1 MLNTFLALIL
11 LGVGVVQTVSLTEER
26 QYVFP
31 QYTEIAPCPCDIS
44 PGCDTYCCCDP
55 SCPTDPPPF
64 PCLPGLPG
72 GQEEGKLQ
80 EFNCSEPAPLANG
93 SSFFQLNAYLH
104 PLLCIQT
111 TNSPYL
117 GHYHRPSP
125 KLESQVKQEM
135 VKKRKDSKKRRTF
148 EGKDG
153 GEDLLVDSRNATL
166 PYRRGSTVKTV
177 YSVKEDITG
186 VLSLPSPSLTSSHC
200 SSQPVRFLAPKTH
213 RCVFELSPK
222 VMILTDV
229 IIIIII
235 ISGYNCVC
243 INLQLSCASILSI
256 SRVEQKTN

>member
-1 MLNTFLALIL
+1 MSDFIMLKTFIALSL
-11 LGVGVVQTVSLTEER
+11 LGVGVIQTVSLTEER

-44 PGCDTYCCCDP
+44 AGCDTYCCCDP

-80 EFNCSEPAPLANG
+80 EFNCSEPAPLASG
-93 SSFFQLNAYLH
+93 SSFFQLNTYLH

-135 VKKRKDSKKRRTF
+135 VKKRKSSKKKRTF

-153 GEDLLVDSRNATL
+153 GGDLLLDSRNATL

-186 VLSLPSPSLTSSHC
+186 ILSLPSPSLTSSHC
-200 SSQPVRFLAPKTH
+200 SSHPVRFL
-213 RCVFELSPK
+213 
-222 VMILTDV
+222 
-229 IIIIII
+229 
-235 ISGYNCVC
+235 
-243 INLQLSCASILSI
+243 
-256 SRVEQKTN
+256 

>member
-1 MLNTFLALIL
+1 MLKTFIALSM
-11 LGVGVVQTVSLTEER
+11 LGVGVIQTVTEER

-80 EFNCSEPAPLANG
+80 EFNCSEPAPLASG
-93 SSFFQLNAYLH
+93 SSFFQLNAFLH

-125 KLESQVKQEM
+125 KLESQVKQET
-135 VKKRKDSKKRRTF
+135 VKKRKGDKKKRK
-148 EGKDG
+148 GK
-153 GEDLLVDSRNATL
+153 R
-166 PYRRGSTVKTV
+166 
-177 YSVKEDITG
+177 KESYAIYIYKVIDQ
-186 VLSLPSPSLTSSHC
+186 LTALWC
-200 SSQPVRFLAPKTH
+200 FINIFVPLF
-213 RCVFELSPK
+213 RC
-222 VMILTDV
+222 
-229 IIIIII
+229 
-235 ISGYNCVC
+235 
-243 INLQLSCASILSI
+243 
-256 SRVEQKTN
+256 